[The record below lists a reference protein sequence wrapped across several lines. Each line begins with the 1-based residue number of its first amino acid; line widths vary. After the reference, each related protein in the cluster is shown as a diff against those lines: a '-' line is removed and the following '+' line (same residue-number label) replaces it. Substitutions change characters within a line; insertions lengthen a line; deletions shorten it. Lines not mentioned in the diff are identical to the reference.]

1 RLRLIATVV
10 GIGFSMFLVNV
21 QIGLYVS
28 FQKMVT
34 VMIDHANADLWI
46 VPRGS
51 KSFEDPSLLDE
62 RERFRA
68 LSLDGVR
75 EAIPL
80 VVGFARWRAP
90 SGATTP
96 IFIVGSGRREDGL
109 QPWN

>member
-1 RLRLIATVV
+1 VR
-10 GIGFSMFLVNV
+10 S
-21 QIGLYVS
+21 
-28 FQKMVT
+28 
-34 VMIDHANADLWI
+34 MIDHANADLWI

-51 KSFEDPSLLDE
+51 NSFEDPSLLDE

-75 EAIPL
+75 EAVPL

-96 IFIVGSGRREDGL
+96 IFIVGSGRREDGSSPGIL
-109 QPWN
+109 VEGNP